1 MHDFAKAH
9 FVHIICLT
17 MQQKSLEKLVAVDHA
32 MLYCTSTKYILLPKD
47 EPSCLSLFG
56 ASLLLLQNTYQ
67 HVQSHCSTQ
76 YLLSGHFSLEGIKNY
91 NFIEISSNSI
101 QQVTLKLLLIHAPS
115 HIRSPK
121 LLSIF
126 AEVAKSWDSLKMPPF
141 WVALLRLFAFLKV
154 WACSPNNTLL
164 HFVDRVLLNRFL
176 MLAWFICNRPIL
188 LC

>member
-1 MHDFAKAH
+1 
-9 FVHIICLT
+9 
-17 MQQKSLEKLVAVDHA
+17 MQCCIVCQQSEALIFWPQRWAR
-32 MLYCTSTKYILLPKD
+32 
-47 EPSCLSLFG
+47 LSLFG

-154 WACSPNNTLL
+154 CWACSPNNTLL